1 MNRVLLKGKRQHA
14 ESIVFLAELGLG
26 CRELCWPIPFDGSTK
41 VVWMEKSLG
50 GIYMSISAKE
60 LSIIGIDDRRYWKHI
75 PTEESRFHTV
85 AYLQQTWWFQVEA
98 KVEFC
103 FPAKTYSLF
112 FRIQLGWTS
121 KRFGHRVCNTEHV
134 HGWEKKPMHFQLSSS
149 YGQHAPSSQCYLEKP
164 GDWIHYH
171 VGDFVVEHLD
181 ALTKLK
187 FSNLD

>member
-1 MNRVLLKGKRQHA
+1 
-14 ESIVFLAELGLG
+14 
-26 CRELCWPIPFDGSTK
+26 
-41 VVWMEKSLG
+41 
-50 GIYMSISAKE
+50 MSISAKE

-75 PTEESRFHTV
+75 PTEESSLEINEFHPEDIMPKV
-85 AYLQQTWWFQVEA
+85 SANSQVEA

-171 VGDFVVEHLD
+171 VAIALPTAPPPCSSISLFPSYHRSASLPPSSQRFVVVSGEVLARKRKGEGGGERTGNKTSHHH
-181 ALTKLK
+181 
-187 FSNLD
+187 